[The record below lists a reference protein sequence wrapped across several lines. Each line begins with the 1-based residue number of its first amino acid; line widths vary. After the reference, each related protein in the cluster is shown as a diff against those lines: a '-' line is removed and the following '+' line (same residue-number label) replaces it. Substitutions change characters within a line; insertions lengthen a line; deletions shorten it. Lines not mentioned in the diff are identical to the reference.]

1 MKFHNIEGCSLA
13 PPQRLEVQ
21 RTVERVIPENEQIAR
36 RATHVRHAAAA
47 SLQQAGGPPCPRR
60 EPRRAAKVLQLA
72 SPIRAALTPR
82 AWPWAGGQQLP
93 TRAACPSGG
102 SWASPRGAPARAGV
116 ETLCEQVPR
125 PQLRQRGRRCC
136 HLPLLPLLLFC
147 FCSAAAQLCIPKE
160 SRNPTDLDSLGKGI
174 IGGPGS
180 PMPTAPFITAT
191 ASVRNR
197 TQQSLIHIKLNQP

>member
-1 MKFHNIEGCSLA
+1 MLSSAAHKPPAIVRVARQRGHPVSAGCSHTPRA
-13 PPQRLEVQ
+13 QRPVGGRWEA
-21 RTVERVIPENEQIAR
+21 EPS
-36 RATHVRHAAAA
+36 
-47 SLQQAGGPPCPRR
+47 SL
-60 EPRRAAKVLQLA
+60 
-72 SPIRAALTPR
+72 LTPR
-82 AWPWAGGQQLP
+82 AWAAGGRRRP